1 MDKERQLIVKT
12 ERMIDDLKAVCG
24 EYGLSNTGN
33 EYKIIADSFLYKYL
47 NDKFLYEFK
56 RIDKNLS
63 KDSTTKEVE
72 EEIMKLSPAEMS
84 KYRYGLGANV
94 AYIRKEFLVS
104 YLFNNKNSTTPKFFE
119 LFDNAL
125 DGISNDNIDIFSVR
139 TGSKEKIKLFSPI
152 SQYIIESNKKN
163 DFAKAIIDKLVEFSF
178 DEVFEEKYDFFATI
192 FEYLIKD
199 YNKDFGKYAEYYTPN
214 SIARIIAKILVP
226 DTSKVRN
233 VSIYDPAAG
242 SGTLLLALAH
252 EIGEEDCTLYT
263 QDISQKSNEFLRLN
277 LILNNLVHSLD
288 NVVHGNTLLNP
299 AHLNKEGNKLA
310 QFDYIVSNPP
320 FKTDF
325 SDYRDKLADDKYSDR
340 FFAGVPNIPN
350 EKVDSMAIYLTFIQ
364 HIMYSLKDNGK
375 AAIVVPT
382 GFLTAKNGIEYRIR
396 EKIIDNNWLS
406 GVISMPSN
414 IFATTGTNVSIMFI
428 DKGKTDENCF
438 LMDATTLGTSEK
450 IGKIKKTILKPTEQK
465 RIVEIFKNK
474 ENVENISVLVK
485 TEAIKNNRCYFN
497 AGQYFDVQFDTNIYN
512 KGLFNDSF
520 APIKENIKKI
530 SIDNEEYIGDFISSL
545 KKVSFVTENVE
556 MTYNDILKQDIP
568 TNWEVKQIKDCILKI
583 STGLNPRDHFK
594 LGKGNIKYITVKNLN
609 TDDSIDF
616 DNCDVI
622 DEEALQIVHARSDI
636 SKGDILF
643 SSICPLGRCYLID
656 EKPKGWDINE
666 SVFSIRPNSDVVTPE
681 YLYLMFK
688 HPAIVK
694 KLTNKSTGSI
704 FKGIRQD
711 DILKLYIP
719 IPDKNTM
726 NSISQEL
733 RKMIKLKR
741 NINEINKQLDKS
753 KDLIIPLMMNGQI
766 KIED

>member
-56 RIDKNLS
+56 RVDKNLS

-226 DTSKVRN
+226 DTNKVRN

-325 SDYRDKLADDKYSDR
+325 SDYRDKLVDSKYSDR
-340 FFAGVPNIPN
+340 FFAGAPNIPN
-350 EKVDSMAIYLTFIQ
+350 AKKDSMAIYLMFIQ
-364 HIMYSLKDNGK
+364 HILFSLKDNGK

-382 GFLTAKNGIEYRIR
+382 GFISAQNGIEKLIK
-396 EKIIDNNWLS
+396 EKVVNSNWIT

-428 DKGKTDENCF
+428 DKEKSNTNVT
-438 LMDATTLGTSEK
+438 LIDATKLGT
-450 IGKIKKTILKPTEQK
+450 KIKEGKSQKTVLSLD
-465 RIVEIFKNK
+465 EIKYIEDTFIQHNIESDFSTVVDIKDIINK
-474 ENVENISVLVK
+474 KYTLSP
-485 TEAIKNNRCYFN
+485 
-497 AGQYFDVQFDTNIYN
+497 GQYFEVDYDAKNISREE
-512 KGLFNDSF
+512 FEQE
-520 APIKENIKKI
+520 IKEFC
-530 SIDNEEYIGDFISSL
+530 EYVN
-545 KKVSFVTENVE
+545 K
-556 MTYNDILKQDIP
+556 NDIQEAK
-568 TNWEVKQIKDCILKI
+568 IK
-583 STGLNPRDHFK
+583 
-594 LGKGNIKYITVKNLN
+594 
-609 TDDSIDF
+609 
-616 DNCDVI
+616 
-622 DEEALQIVHARSDI
+622 
-636 SKGDILF
+636 
-643 SSICPLGRCYLID
+643 
-656 EKPKGWDINE
+656 
-666 SVFSIRPNSDVVTPE
+666 
-681 YLYLMFK
+681 
-688 HPAIVK
+688 
-694 KLTNKSTGSI
+694 
-704 FKGIRQD
+704 
-711 DILKLYIP
+711 
-719 IPDKNTM
+719 
-726 NSISQEL
+726 QEL
-733 RKMIKLKR
+733 LSILGEMKYE
-741 NINEINKQLDKS
+741 N
-753 KDLIIPLMMNGQI
+753 
-766 KIED
+766 

>member
-56 RIDKNLS
+56 RVDKNLS
-63 KDSTTKEVE
+63 KTSTTKEVE

-94 AYIRKEFLVS
+94 AFIRKEFLVS
-104 YLFNNKNSTTPKFFE
+104 YLFNNKNSTTPKFYE

-226 DTSKVRN
+226 DTDKVRN
-233 VSIYDPAAG
+233 VSIYDPSAG

-299 AHLNKEGNKLA
+299 AHLNKEGNRLA

-325 SDYRDKLADDKYSDR
+325 SDYRDKLEDDKYSDR
-340 FFAGVPNIPN
+340 FFAGVPKIPN
-350 EKVDSMAIYLTFIQ
+350 KDKDKMPIYLLFVQ
-364 HIMYSLKDNGK
+364 HILYSLKDNGK

-382 GFLTAKNGIEYRIR
+382 GFITAQSGIEKSIR
-396 EKIIDNNWLS
+396 KEIIDKGWLK

-414 IFATTGTNVSIMFI
+414 IFATTGTNVSILFI
-428 DKGKTDENCF
+428 DKEKKSDLVILIDSSKIGTKIKDGKNQRTVLNHNDI
-438 LMDATTLGTSEK
+438 EK
-450 IGKIKKTILKPTEQK
+450 IEDTFIKCLELEDFSVIVDYEKIKD
-465 RIVEIFKNK
+465 KNY
-474 ENVENISVLVK
+474 SLS
-485 TEAIKNNRCYFN
+485 
-497 AGQYFDVQFDTNIYN
+497 AGQYFEIKIPFSNITPEEFEKNKNKSIEEIKNILLTNEN
-512 KGLFNDSF
+512 LG
-520 APIKENIKKI
+520 KEI
-530 SIDNEEYIGDFISSL
+530 
-545 KKVSFVTENVE
+545 
-556 MTYNDILKQDIP
+556 
-568 TNWEVKQIKDCILKI
+568 IKDLEK
-583 STGLNPRDHFK
+583 
-594 LGKGNIKYITVKNLN
+594 IKY
-609 TDDSIDF
+609 
-616 DNCDVI
+616 
-622 DEEALQIVHARSDI
+622 
-636 SKGDILF
+636 
-643 SSICPLGRCYLID
+643 
-656 EKPKGWDINE
+656 
-666 SVFSIRPNSDVVTPE
+666 
-681 YLYLMFK
+681 
-688 HPAIVK
+688 
-694 KLTNKSTGSI
+694 
-704 FKGIRQD
+704 GI
-711 DILKLYIP
+711 
-719 IPDKNTM
+719 
-726 NSISQEL
+726 
-733 RKMIKLKR
+733 
-741 NINEINKQLDKS
+741 
-753 KDLIIPLMMNGQI
+753 
-766 KIED
+766 

>member
-56 RIDKNLS
+56 RVDKNLS
-63 KDSTTKEVE
+63 KNSTTKEVE
-72 EEIMKLSPAEMS
+72 EEIMKLSPTEMS

-104 YLFNNKNSTTPKFFE
+104 YLFNNKNSTTPKFYE

-226 DTSKVRN
+226 ETDKVRN

-299 AHLNKEGNKLA
+299 AHLNKDGNKLA

-325 SDYRDKLADDKYSDR
+325 SDYRDKLEDDKYSER
-340 FFAGVPNIPN
+340 FFAGVPNIPKTKK
-350 EKVDSMAIYLTFIQ
+350 ESMPIYLMFLQ
-364 HIMYSLKDNGK
+364 HIMHSLKENGK

-382 GFLTAKNGIEYRIR
+382 GFLTANTSIEYKIR
-396 EKIIDNNWLS
+396 KKIIENKWLK
-406 GVISMPSN
+406 GAISMPSN
-414 IFATTGTNVSIMFI
+414 IFATTGTNVSIIFVDKSTSNNNPVLI
-428 DKGKTDENCF
+428 DAANLGMKVKDGKNQR
-438 LMDATTLGTSEK
+438 
-450 IGKIKKTILKPTEQK
+450 TILTAEEISLIEETFIGAKPIEAFSTVVSNEL
-465 RIVEIFKNK
+465 I
-474 ENVENISVLVK
+474 ENNS
-485 TEAIKNNRCYFN
+485 YSFS
-497 AGQYFDVQFDTNIYN
+497 AGQYFKVDIKFDNIT
-512 KGLFNDSF
+512 KEEFND
-520 APIKENIKKI
+520 
-530 SIDNEEYIGDFISSL
+530 
-545 KKVSFVTENVE
+545 
-556 MTYNDILKQDIP
+556 
-568 TNWEVKQIKDCILKI
+568 
-583 STGLNPRDHFK
+583 
-594 LGKGNIKYITVKNLN
+594 
-609 TDDSIDF
+609 
-616 DNCDVI
+616 
-622 DEEALQIVHARSDI
+622 
-636 SKGDILF
+636 
-643 SSICPLGRCYLID
+643 
-656 EKPKGWDINE
+656 
-666 SVFSIRPNSDVVTPE
+666 
-681 YLYLMFK
+681 
-688 HPAIVK
+688 
-694 KLTNKSTGSI
+694 
-704 FKGIRQD
+704 
-711 DILKLYIP
+711 
-719 IPDKNTM
+719 
-726 NSISQEL
+726 
-733 RKMIKLKR
+733 KMIKIKSNLQKLFDKNNVLNEEILK
-741 NINEINKQLDKS
+741 S
-753 KDLIIPLMMNGQI
+753 
-766 KIED
+766 IEDLYHE

>member
-56 RIDKNLS
+56 RVDKNLS
-63 KDSTTKEVE
+63 KTSTTKEVE
-72 EEIMKLSPAEMS
+72 EEIMKLTPAEMS

-94 AYIRKEFLVS
+94 AFVRKEFLVS
-104 YLFNNKNSTTPKFFE
+104 YLFNNKNSTTPKFYE

-139 TGSKEKIKLFSPI
+139 TGSKEKIKLFSHI

-226 DTSKVRN
+226 DTEKVRN
-233 VSIYDPAAG
+233 VSIYDPSAG

-325 SDYRDKLADDKYSDR
+325 SDYRDKLEDDKYSDR
-340 FFAGVPNIPN
+340 FFAGIPKIPN
-350 EKVDSMAIYLTFIQ
+350 KDKDKMAIYLLFIQ
-364 HIMYSLKDNGK
+364 HILFSMKETGK

-382 GFLTAKNGIEYRIR
+382 GFITAQTGIERKIR
-396 EKIIDNNWLS
+396 DYIIQNKMLKS
-406 GVISMPSN
+406 VVSMPSN
-414 IFATTGTNVSIMFI
+414 IFATTGTNVSVLFL
-428 DKGKTDENCF
+428 DKNPLNQDAILVDATQLGEKVKEGKTQ
-438 LMDATTLGTSEK
+438 
-450 IGKIKKTILKPTEQK
+450 KTILHKSEMNKIVDTVNK
-465 RIVEIFKNK
+465 RIEETDFSKI
-474 ENVENISVLVK
+474 VK
-485 TEAIKNNRCYFN
+485 YDDIANNNCSFS
-497 AGQYFDVQFDTNIYN
+497 AGQYFDIDMSFEKITKEEFIERNNI
-512 KGLFNDSF
+512 FR
-520 APIKENIKKI
+520 AE
-530 SIDNEEYIGDFISSL
+530 L
-545 KKVSFVTENVE
+545 KKHMGISNELAKS
-556 MTYNDILKQDIP
+556 ILKDV
-568 TNWEVKQIKDCILKI
+568 EE
-583 STGLNPRDHFK
+583 LN
-594 LGKGNIKYITVKNLN
+594 Y
-609 TDDSIDF
+609 
-616 DNCDVI
+616 
-622 DEEALQIVHARSDI
+622 E
-636 SKGDILF
+636 
-643 SSICPLGRCYLID
+643 
-656 EKPKGWDINE
+656 
-666 SVFSIRPNSDVVTPE
+666 
-681 YLYLMFK
+681 
-688 HPAIVK
+688 
-694 KLTNKSTGSI
+694 
-704 FKGIRQD
+704 
-711 DILKLYIP
+711 
-719 IPDKNTM
+719 
-726 NSISQEL
+726 
-733 RKMIKLKR
+733 
-741 NINEINKQLDKS
+741 
-753 KDLIIPLMMNGQI
+753 
-766 KIED
+766 